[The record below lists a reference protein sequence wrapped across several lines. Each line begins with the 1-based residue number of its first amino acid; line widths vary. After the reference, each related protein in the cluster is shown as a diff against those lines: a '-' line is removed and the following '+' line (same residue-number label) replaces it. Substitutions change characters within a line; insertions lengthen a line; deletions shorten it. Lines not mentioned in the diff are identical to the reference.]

1 MKHSSHFEKHIGMYT
16 LTCVYEQVVVVGP
29 IDINELLAPSCGRG
43 SHVSS
48 KAPTLAYI
56 STWCATRCF
65 IVLLPVLACALVVVL
80 AIACVLFPVLFVALK
95 TLA

>member
-1 MKHSSHFEKHIGMYT
+1 MYT
-16 LTCVYEQVVVVGP
+16 LTCVHEQVVLVGP

-43 SHVSS
+43 SHASS

-65 IVLLPVLACALVVVL
+65 IALLPVLACALVVVL

-95 TLA
+95 TPA